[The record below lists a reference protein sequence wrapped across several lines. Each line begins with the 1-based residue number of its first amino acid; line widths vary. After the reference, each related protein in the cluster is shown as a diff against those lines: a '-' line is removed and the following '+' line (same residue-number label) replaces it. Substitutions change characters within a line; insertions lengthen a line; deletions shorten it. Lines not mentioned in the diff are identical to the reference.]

1 MRNRWLV
8 CLLLGGLAYG
18 QAANPA
24 PPPNPHSSAATKA
37 APDAD
42 ADQKPAEPK
51 VSPTDPVITVKGACG
66 DPAKKGETCETV
78 VTREQ
83 FEKLADALQPNMSPP
98 IKLRLANAYSRL
110 VGMSKEAEK
119 RGLDKQPKFE
129 ANMGFARMQILSQQL
144 TGALQEEAQKVS
156 DADMEKYY
164 KDKMDT
170 YQESSL
176 QRLFIPRT
184 RQIAPPKLTAAVKA
198 GAVKKDKATEQK
210 EAETREKAGEA
221 AMKRTAAALRAR
233 AAKGENFDTLEKE
246 AYVAA
251 GLKGNPP
258 STKMEKVRPTTLPP
272 AHHAALQLKPGEV
285 TEVISDPTGHYIYK
299 LVSNHTLP
307 LDAVKPEIKNW
318 IATQRFRDAMQEFQG
333 TSKLNDV
340 YFGIKPK
347 PPTQP
352 GQPQT
357 EPDGGEVEP
366 D

>member
-1 MRNRWLV
+1 MCNRWIV

-18 QAANPA
+18 QAAPPVPPLSHPA
-24 PPPNPHSSAATKA
+24 AAMKA
-37 APDAD
+37 QPKPDAD
-42 ADQKPAEPK
+42 DKASEAK
-51 VSPTDPVITVKGACG
+51 VSPSDPVITVKGACA

-83 FEKLADALQPNMSPP
+83 FEKLAEALQPNMAVP

-110 VGMSKEAEK
+110 IGMSKEAEK

-144 TGALQEEAQKVS
+144 TSALQEESQKVS

-164 KDKMDT
+164 KEKIDT
-170 YQESSL
+170 YQEATL
-176 QRLFIPRT
+176 QRLFVPRT
-184 RQIAPPKLTAAVKA
+184 KQLTPPPKAAA
-198 GAVKKDKATEQK
+198 GVKKDKATE
-210 EAETREKAGEA
+210 EAEQKAREQAGEVSLT
-221 AMKRTAAALRAR
+221 KTAAALRAR
-233 AAKGENFDTLEKE
+233 AVKGESFDTLEKE
-246 AYVAA
+246 AYLAA

-299 LVSNHTLP
+299 LVSKQTLA
-307 LDAVKPEIKNW
+307 LETVKPEIKNW

-333 TSKLNDV
+333 TSQLNDA

-347 PPTQP
+347 PPAQP
-352 GQPQT
+352 GQP
-357 EPDGGEVEP
+357 DAGEVDP

>member
-1 MRNRWLV
+1 MRNRWFV

-24 PPPNPHSSAATKA
+24 PSPHSHPSP
-37 APDAD
+37 APKTETDAD
-42 ADQKPAEPK
+42 AEAKAAQAK
-51 VSPTDPVITVKGACG
+51 VSPSDPVITVKGACS

-78 VTREQ
+78 ITREQ
-83 FEKLADALQPNMSPP
+83 FEKLAEALQPNMSGA
-98 IKLRLANAYSRL
+98 IKLRLANAYSKL
-110 VGMSKEAEK
+110 IGMSQEAEK

-144 TGALQEEAQKVS
+144 TGTLQENAYKVS
-156 DADMEKYY
+156 DEDIEKYY
-164 KDKMDT
+164 KEKADD

-176 QRLFIPRT
+176 QRIFVPRT
-184 RQIAPPKLTAAVKA
+184 KQVAAPKTVA
-198 GAVKKDKATEQK
+198 GVKKSKATEEREEK
-210 EAETREKAGEA
+210 AREKAGEA
-221 AMKRTAAALRAR
+221 AMTKTAAALRAR
-233 AAKGENFDTLEKE
+233 AAKGESFDTLEKE
-246 AYVAA
+246 AYLLA

-258 STKMEKVRPTTLPP
+258 STKMEKVRNATLPP

-299 LVSNHTLP
+299 MVSRQTLA

-318 IATQRFRDAMQEFQG
+318 IATQRFRDAMQEYQG
-333 TSKLNDV
+333 TSKLNDT

-347 PPTQP
+347 PPAAP
-352 GQPQT
+352 GQ
-357 EPDGGEVEP
+357 EPEADVDP

>member
-18 QAANPA
+18 QAAKPA
-24 PPPNPHSSAATKA
+24 PPPTPHPAA
-37 APDAD
+37 APKAEPKAD
-42 ADQKPAEPK
+42 ADEKVTESK
-51 VSPTDPVITVKGACG
+51 VSPSDPVITVKGACN

-83 FEKLADALQPNMSPP
+83 FEKLAEALQPNMAVP

-110 VGMSKEAEK
+110 IGMSKEAEK

-144 TGALQEEAQKVS
+144 TSSLQEESQKVS
-156 DADMEKYY
+156 DADIEKYY
-164 KDKMDT
+164 KDKIDT
-170 YQESSL
+170 YQEATL
-176 QRLFIPRT
+176 QRLFIPRMK
-184 RQIAPPKLTAAVKA
+184 QAAPPPKAAA
-198 GAVKKDKATEQK
+198 GVKKDKATE
-210 EAETREKAGEA
+210 EAEQKARDQAGEA
-221 AMKRTAAALRAR
+221 AMKKTAAALRAR
-233 AAKGENFDTLEKE
+233 ATKGESFDTLEKE
-246 AYVAA
+246 AYLAA

-258 STKMEKVRPTTLPP
+258 STKMDKVRPTTLPP

-299 LVSNHTLP
+299 LVSKQTLP
-307 LDAVKPEIKNW
+307 LDSVKPEIKNW

-333 TSKLNDV
+333 TSQLNDA

-347 PPTQP
+347 PPAQP
-352 GQPQT
+352 GQP
-357 EPDGGEVEP
+357 EPGDVDP